1 MIEKLLASCLK
12 PVLEAEV
19 QLRKRKVITF
29 TLLTGLAGILAL
41 LAAAYYADW
50 WSWMTVFAWFIV
62 LAVGAAIGLSNAT
75 RPLDLRGVARQV
87 EEKHPD
93 LQAAL
98 LAAMDQKPAVSGELG
113 FLQKRLMSEIS
124 EHAVKNH
131 WVRQVSEK
139 RLLAAAWGQFA
150 AVIAF
155 CVSIWFLLSANPYS
169 RPATSE
175 EVIVQIDPETN
186 LPAME
191 VAVTPGDVEIEKNSR
206 LVIEATFS
214 GRAPASAMVVYKTA
228 DKESKFPMNVGLD
241 ETVFSALIPKVVSEG
256 DYHITFENAQ
266 SDDFKIDVFEY
277 PRLVQADAT
286 INSPDYLEEEPREV
300 TDTRKITVME
310 GSRIDWKLTLNKPVL
325 MGELYGEDEVS
336 IPLERSKD
344 DPSVLVAS
352 HVPEKTQR
360 YRVHLIDNDDRANQR
375 PPWITVN
382 VNENTPPKL
391 KLTFPGRDFDV
402 SAVQELPFEAEVWD
416 DVSVEKSGIT
426 YQMNDREDSIT
437 LSKERLAGGKKHP
450 ILTLVSIEDLEA
462 KPRDLISY
470 HFWAEDIDKEGNVR
484 RTTSDLFFAE
494 VRYFEEILREGQPQS
509 GQGEGEGEG
518 GESQALLKI
527 QKDVINASWKLRRD
541 HDLGRLFE
549 RYASDAGV
557 VHESQLVVL
566 NMIDPLIEKA
576 EDPELKQI
584 FKEAKKLIEEA
595 AENFALVVAKEDGEL
610 IGPAHQAALKVY
622 AKLIEASSRETEI
635 AMSQSQGQGQS
646 QENQRRNM
654 NLELKQKDLKYEEN
668 TVAQEQRQTAE
679 QQEDLAVL
687 ARLKELARRQEA
699 IAEKIKELEEHLQDA
714 TEEEREEIERQLK
727 RLQEEQQELL
737 RELDDLGERMESEQN
752 RPNMAEE
759 REQLENTRENV
770 QETAEN
776 LEEGN
781 LAAAANSAT
790 RAREELKQMEEEFR
804 ERTSR
809 QFSEEMR
816 DLREKTRALAENQ
829 EELSNQLEELNEM
842 NPNDPFSSE
851 AQQQRGEVAQNL
863 SNQLENFEGVLEE
876 IRNLSEQSET
886 SESLLSDD
894 LYEAFR
900 NAKMNGVE
908 EALKEARDYTYYNRA
923 DQARAPEQAAARGIE
938 ELKQSIE
945 AASEKILGNE
955 ADALRL
961 ARSELDRLIEES
973 REEANRIGQNGQNN
987 EAVEEQGSGQL
998 AQNES
1003 GSRQSDPNSEQEG
1016 QPGSG
1021 QESQENE
1028 NSENA
1033 QAGNSQDPS
1042 EQDGEGQ
1049 QPGQEGQEGNQP
1061 STQMAEAG
1069 QQGQGQSQES
1079 DEGQQDQG
1087 QPSEEGQEGQQSGQ
1101 QPGEGQ
1107 TQGQGNNPQNLAQ
1120 GQQGQGQGQ
1129 QGEGQQPGEGQQGQG
1144 QQPGQQG
1151 MAGNSSSQRGGGSN
1165 FGGDDRGNSIPNG
1178 GQLGGQP
1185 LFFDRPEE
1193 APQQGPITGD
1203 DYGNWADRL
1212 SNIEEMVDQED
1223 IRNGLAKVLD
1233 DARAMRIDFQS
1244 NNDAPQAGSINQRI
1258 TNPLVELRQRLS
1270 EEIAKLNKENPI
1282 APIDRDPVPSEFR
1295 DLVRRYYEELGSGE

>member
-19 QLRKRKVITF
+19 QLRKRKVITC

-75 RPLDLRGVARQV
+75 RPLDLRGIARQV

-131 WVRQVSEK
+131 WVRQVSKK

-155 CVSIWFLLSANPYS
+155 CVSVWFLLNANPYS

-241 ETVFSALIPKVVSEG
+241 ETVFSALIPKVVSDG

-266 SDDFKIDVFEY
+266 SDDFKIAVFEY

-286 INSPDYLEEEPREV
+286 INAPAYLEEEAREV

-310 GSRIDWKLTLNKPVL
+310 GSRVDWKLTLNKPVL

-336 IPLERSKD
+336 IPLEPSKD
-344 DPSVLVAS
+344 DPSILVAS

-360 YRVHLIDNDDRANQR
+360 YRVHLIDDGDRANQR

-382 VNENTPPKL
+382 VKENTPPKL

-402 SAVQELPFEAEVWD
+402 TAVQELPFEAEVWD

-470 HFWAEDIDKEGNVR
+470 HFWAEDIDTEGNVR

-509 GQGEGEGEG
+509 GQGESEGEG

-541 HDLGRLFE
+541 HDLGRTFE
-549 RYASDAGV
+549 RYASDAEV
-557 VHESQLVVL
+557 VYESQLVVL
-566 NMIDPLIEKA
+566 NMIDPVIEKA

-584 FKEAKKLIEEA
+584 FQEAKKLIEEA
-595 AENFALVVAKEDGEL
+595 AEKFALVVAKEDGEL

-635 AMSQSQGQGQS
+635 AMSQSQRRGQS

-714 TEEEREEIERQLK
+714 TKEEREEIERQLK

-829 EELSNQLEELNEM
+829 EELSNQLEELSEM
-842 NPNDPFSSE
+842 NPSDPFSTE

-938 ELKQSIE
+938 ELKKSIE

-973 REEANRIGQNGQNN
+973 REEANRLGQNGQNN
-987 EAVEEQGSGQL
+987 EAGEEQGSGQL

-1003 GSRQSDPNSEQEG
+1003 GSRQGDPNSEQEG

-1049 QPGQEGQEGNQP
+1049 QTGQEGQEGNQP

-1069 QQGQGQSQES
+1069 QQGRGQSQES
-1079 DEGQQDQG
+1079 GESQQG
-1087 QPSEEGQEGQQSGQ
+1087 QP
-1101 QPGEGQ
+1101 
-1107 TQGQGNNPQNLAQ
+1107 QGQGNNPQNLAQ

-1144 QQPGQQG
+1144 QGQQGQGQDGQGQQPGQQPG
-1151 MAGNSSSQRGGGSN
+1151 QSQQGQQSMAGNSSGQRGGGSN
-1165 FGGDDRGNSIPNG
+1165 FGGDDRGNSIPTG

-1233 DARAMRIDFQS
+1233 EARAMRIDFQR
-1244 NNDAPQAGSINQRI
+1244 NNDAPQASSINQRI

-1295 DLVRRYYEELGSGE
+1295 DLVRRYYEELGAGE

>member
-29 TLLTGLAGILAL
+29 TLLAGLAGILAL
-41 LAAAYYADW
+41 LAAAYFADW
-50 WSWMTVFAWFIV
+50 WSWVAVFAWFIV

-75 RPLDLRGVARQV
+75 RPLDLRGIARQV

-98 LAAMDQKPAVSGELG
+98 LAAMDQKPTASGELS

-124 EHAVKNH
+124 EHAVQNR

-155 CVSIWFLLSANPYS
+155 CVSVWFLLGANPYS
-169 RPATSE
+169 RPAASE
-175 EVIVQIDPETN
+175 EEIVQIDPETN
-186 LPAME
+186 LPAIE
-191 VAVTPGDVEIEKNSR
+191 IAVTPGDVEIEKNSR

-214 GRAPASAMVVYKTA
+214 GRAPASAMVVYKTD
-228 DKESKFPMNVGLD
+228 DKEQKFPMNVGLD
-241 ETVFSALIPKVVSEG
+241 ETVFSALIPKVDSDG

-266 SDDFKIDVFEY
+266 SDDFKIAVFEY

-286 INSPDYLEEEPREV
+286 INAPAYLKEEPREV

-310 GSRIDWKLTLNKPVL
+310 GSRVDWKLTLNKPVL
-325 MGELYGEDEVS
+325 TGELYGEDEVS
-336 IPLERSKD
+336 IPLEPSKD

-382 VNENTPPKL
+382 VKENTPPKL

-426 YQMNDREDSIT
+426 YQMNDQEDSIT
-437 LSKERLAGGKKHP
+437 LSEERLAGGKKHP

-509 GQGEGEGEG
+509 GQGEGQG
-518 GESQALLKI
+518 GESQELLKI

-541 HDLGRLFE
+541 HDLGRPFE

-566 NMIDPLIEKA
+566 NLIHPVIEKA

-584 FKEAKKLIEEA
+584 FEEAKKLIEEA
-595 AENFALVVAKEDGEL
+595 AGKFALVVAKEDGEL
-610 IGPAHQAALKVY
+610 IDPAHQAALKVY

-668 TVAQEQRQTAE
+668 TVAQEQSQTAE

-699 IAEKIKELEEHLQDA
+699 IAEKIKELEEHLQNA
-714 TEEEREEIERQLK
+714 SEEEREEIERQLK
-727 RLQEEQQELL
+727 RLQEEQRELL

-781 LAAAANSAT
+781 LA
-790 RAREELKQMEEEFR
+790 
-804 ERTSR
+804 
-809 QFSEEMR
+809 
-816 DLREKTRALAENQ
+816 
-829 EELSNQLEELNEM
+829 
-842 NPNDPFSSE
+842 
-851 AQQQRGEVAQNL
+851 
-863 SNQLENFEGVLEE
+863 
-876 IRNLSEQSET
+876 
-886 SESLLSDD
+886 
-894 LYEAFR
+894 
-900 NAKMNGVE
+900 
-908 EALKEARDYTYYNRA
+908 
-923 DQARAPEQAAARGIE
+923 
-938 ELKQSIE
+938 
-945 AASEKILGNE
+945 
-955 ADALRL
+955 
-961 ARSELDRLIEES
+961 
-973 REEANRIGQNGQNN
+973 
-987 EAVEEQGSGQL
+987 
-998 AQNES
+998 
-1003 GSRQSDPNSEQEG
+1003 
-1016 QPGSG
+1016 
-1021 QESQENE
+1021 
-1028 NSENA
+1028 
-1033 QAGNSQDPS
+1033 
-1042 EQDGEGQ
+1042 
-1049 QPGQEGQEGNQP
+1049 
-1061 STQMAEAG
+1061 
-1069 QQGQGQSQES
+1069 
-1079 DEGQQDQG
+1079 
-1087 QPSEEGQEGQQSGQ
+1087 
-1101 QPGEGQ
+1101 
-1107 TQGQGNNPQNLAQ
+1107 
-1120 GQQGQGQGQ
+1120 
-1129 QGEGQQPGEGQQGQG
+1129 
-1144 QQPGQQG
+1144 
-1151 MAGNSSSQRGGGSN
+1151 
-1165 FGGDDRGNSIPNG
+1165 
-1178 GQLGGQP
+1178 
-1185 LFFDRPEE
+1185 
-1193 APQQGPITGD
+1193 
-1203 DYGNWADRL
+1203 
-1212 SNIEEMVDQED
+1212 
-1223 IRNGLAKVLD
+1223 
-1233 DARAMRIDFQS
+1233 
-1244 NNDAPQAGSINQRI
+1244 
-1258 TNPLVELRQRLS
+1258 
-1270 EEIAKLNKENPI
+1270 
-1282 APIDRDPVPSEFR
+1282 
-1295 DLVRRYYEELGSGE
+1295 

>member
-62 LAVGAAIGLSNAT
+62 LAVGTAIGLSNAT
-75 RPLDLRGVARQV
+75 RPLDLRGIARQV

-139 RLLAAAWGQFA
+139 RLLTAAWGLFA

-155 CVSIWFLLSANPYS
+155 CVSVWFLLSANSYS
-169 RPATSE
+169 RSPTSE

-186 LPAME
+186 LPTME

-214 GRAPASAMVVYKTA
+214 GRAPASAMVIYKTA

-241 ETVFSALIPKVVSEG
+241 ETVFSALIPKVVSDG

-266 SDDFKIDVFEY
+266 SNDFKIAVFEY

-286 INSPDYLEEEPREV
+286 INAPDYLEEEPRDV

-310 GSRIDWKLTLNKPVL
+310 GSRVDWNLTLNKPVL

-336 IPLERSKD
+336 IPLKPSKD
-344 DPSVLVAS
+344 DPSVLFAS
-352 HVPEKTQR
+352 HVPKQTQR

-382 VNENTPPKL
+382 VKENTPPKL

-509 GQGEGEGEG
+509 GQGEGGGEG

-566 NMIDPLIEKA
+566 NMIDPMIEKA

-584 FKEAKKLIEEA
+584 FQEAKKLIEEA

-610 IGPAHQAALKVY
+610 IAPAHQAALKVY

-714 TEEEREEIERQLK
+714 TKEEREEIERQLK

-829 EELSNQLEELNEM
+829 EELSNQLEELSEM
-842 NPNDPFSSE
+842 NPNDPFSTE

-863 SNQLENFEGVLEE
+863 SDQLENFEGVLEE
-876 IRNLSEQSET
+876 IRNLSEQSEI

-908 EALKEARDYTYYNRA
+908 EALREARDYTYYNRA

-938 ELKQSIE
+938 ELKESIE

-973 REEANRIGQNGQNN
+973 REEANRLGQNGQNN
-987 EAVEEQGSGQL
+987 EASEEQGSGQL

-1003 GSRQSDPNSEQEG
+1003 GSRQGDPNSEQEG
-1016 QPGSG
+1016 QPRSG

-1028 NSENA
+1028 NSENT

-1049 QPGQEGQEGNQP
+1049 QTGQEGQEGNQP

-1069 QQGQGQSQES
+1069 QQGRGQSQES
-1079 DEGQQDQG
+1079 GEGQQ
-1087 QPSEEGQEGQQSGQ
+1087 GQQL
-1101 QPGEGQ
+1101 GEGQ
-1107 TQGQGNNPQNLAQ
+1107 PQGQGNNPQNLAQ
-1120 GQQGQGQGQ
+1120 GQQGQGPGQ
-1129 QGEGQQPGEGQQGQG
+1129 QGEGQEPGEGQQGQG

-1151 MAGNSSSQRGGGSN
+1151 MAGNSSGQRGGGSN
-1165 FGGDDRGNSIPNG
+1165 FGGDDRANSIPTG

-1233 DARAMRIDFQS
+1233 DARAMRIDFQR

>member
-19 QLRKRKVITF
+19 QLRKRKVITC

-75 RPLDLRGVARQV
+75 RPLDLRGIARQV

-131 WVRQVSEK
+131 WVRQVSKK

-155 CVSIWFLLSANPYS
+155 CVSVWFLLNANPYS

-241 ETVFSALIPKVVSEG
+241 ETVFSALIPKVVSDG

-266 SDDFKIDVFEY
+266 SDDFKIAVFEY

-286 INSPDYLEEEPREV
+286 INAPAYLEEEAREV

-310 GSRIDWKLTLNKPVL
+310 GSRVDWKLTLNKPVL

-336 IPLERSKD
+336 IPLEPSKD
-344 DPSVLVAS
+344 DPSILVAS

-360 YRVHLIDNDDRANQR
+360 YRVHLIDEGDRANQR

-382 VNENTPPKL
+382 VKENTPPKL

-402 SAVQELPFEAEVWD
+402 TAVQELPFEAEVWD

-470 HFWAEDIDKEGNVR
+470 HFWAEDIDTEGNVR

-509 GQGEGEGEG
+509 GQGESEGEG

-541 HDLGRLFE
+541 HDLGRTFE
-549 RYASDAGV
+549 RYASDAEV
-557 VHESQLVVL
+557 VYESQLVVL
-566 NMIDPLIEKA
+566 NMIDPVIEKA

-584 FKEAKKLIEEA
+584 FQEAKKLIEEA
-595 AENFALVVAKEDGEL
+595 AEKFALVVAKEDGEL

-635 AMSQSQGQGQS
+635 AMSQSQRRGQS

-714 TEEEREEIERQLK
+714 TKEEREEIERQLK

-829 EELSNQLEELNEM
+829 EELSNQLEELSEM
-842 NPNDPFSSE
+842 NPSDPFSTE

-938 ELKQSIE
+938 ELKKSIE

-973 REEANRIGQNGQNN
+973 REEANRLGQNGQNN
-987 EAVEEQGSGQL
+987 EAGEEQGSGQL

-1003 GSRQSDPNSEQEG
+1003 GSRQGDPNSEQEG

-1049 QPGQEGQEGNQP
+1049 QTGQEGQEGNQP

-1069 QQGQGQSQES
+1069 QQGRGQSQES
-1079 DEGQQDQG
+1079 GESQQG
-1087 QPSEEGQEGQQSGQ
+1087 QP
-1101 QPGEGQ
+1101 
-1107 TQGQGNNPQNLAQ
+1107 QGQGNNPQNLAQ

-1144 QQPGQQG
+1144 QGQQGQGQDGQGQQPGQQPG
-1151 MAGNSSSQRGGGSN
+1151 QSQQGQQSMAGNSSGQRGGGSN
-1165 FGGDDRGNSIPNG
+1165 FGGDDRGNSIPTG

-1233 DARAMRIDFQS
+1233 EARAMRIDFQR
-1244 NNDAPQAGSINQRI
+1244 NNDAPQASSINQRI

-1295 DLVRRYYEELGSGE
+1295 DLVRRYYEELGAGE

>member
-19 QLRKRKVITF
+19 QLRKRKVITC

-75 RPLDLRGVARQV
+75 RPLDLRGIARQV

-155 CVSIWFLLSANPYS
+155 CVSVWFLLNANPYS

-241 ETVFSALIPKVVSEG
+241 ETVFSALIPKVVSDG

-266 SDDFKIDVFEY
+266 SDDFKIAVFEY

-286 INSPDYLEEEPREV
+286 INAPAYLEEEAREV

-310 GSRIDWKLTLNKPVL
+310 GSRVDWKLTLNKPVL

-336 IPLERSKD
+336 IPLEPSKD
-344 DPSVLVAS
+344 DPSILVAS

-360 YRVHLIDNDDRANQR
+360 YRVHLIDEGDRANQR

-382 VNENTPPKL
+382 VKENTPPKL

-402 SAVQELPFEAEVWD
+402 TAVQELPFEAEVWD

-470 HFWAEDIDKEGNVR
+470 HFWAEDIDTEGNVR

-509 GQGEGEGEG
+509 GQGESEGEG

-541 HDLGRLFE
+541 HDLGRTFE
-549 RYASDAGV
+549 RYASDAEV
-557 VHESQLVVL
+557 VYESQLVVL
-566 NMIDPLIEKA
+566 NMIDPVIEKA

-584 FKEAKKLIEEA
+584 FQEAKKLIEEA
-595 AENFALVVAKEDGEL
+595 AEKFALVVAKEDGEL

-635 AMSQSQGQGQS
+635 AMSQSQRRGQS

-714 TEEEREEIERQLK
+714 TKEEREEIERQLK

-829 EELSNQLEELNEM
+829 EELSNQLEELSEM
-842 NPNDPFSSE
+842 NPSDPFSTE

-938 ELKQSIE
+938 ELKKSIE

-973 REEANRIGQNGQNN
+973 REEANRLGQNGQNN
-987 EAVEEQGSGQL
+987 EAGEEQGSGQL

-1003 GSRQSDPNSEQEG
+1003 GSRQGDPNSEQEG

-1049 QPGQEGQEGNQP
+1049 QTGQEGQEGNQP

-1069 QQGQGQSQES
+1069 QQGRGQSQES
-1079 DEGQQDQG
+1079 GEGQQG
-1087 QPSEEGQEGQQSGQ
+1087 QP
-1101 QPGEGQ
+1101 
-1107 TQGQGNNPQNLAQ
+1107 QGQGNNPQNLAQ

-1144 QQPGQQG
+1144 QQGQGQDGQGQQPGQQPG
-1151 MAGNSSSQRGGGSN
+1151 QSQQGQQSMAGNSSGQRGGGSN
-1165 FGGDDRGNSIPNG
+1165 FGGDDRGNSIPTG

-1233 DARAMRIDFQS
+1233 EARAMRIDFQR
-1244 NNDAPQAGSINQRI
+1244 NNDVPQAGSINQRI

-1295 DLVRRYYEELGSGE
+1295 DLVRRYYEELGAGE

>member
-19 QLRKRKVITF
+19 QLRKRKVITC

-75 RPLDLRGVARQV
+75 RPLDLRGIARQV

-155 CVSIWFLLSANPYS
+155 CVSVWFLLNANPYS

-241 ETVFSALIPKVVSEG
+241 ETVFSALIPKVVSDG

-266 SDDFKIDVFEY
+266 SDDFKIAVFEY

-286 INSPDYLEEEPREV
+286 INAPAYLEEEAREV

-310 GSRIDWKLTLNKPVL
+310 GSRVDWKLTLNKPVL

-336 IPLERSKD
+336 IPLEPSKD
-344 DPSVLVAS
+344 DPSILVAS

-360 YRVHLIDNDDRANQR
+360 YRVHLIDDGDRANQR

-382 VNENTPPKL
+382 VKENTPPKL

-402 SAVQELPFEAEVWD
+402 TAVQELPFEAEVWD

-470 HFWAEDIDKEGNVR
+470 HFWAEDIDTEGNVR

-509 GQGEGEGEG
+509 GQGESEGEG

-541 HDLGRLFE
+541 HDLGRTFE
-549 RYASDAGV
+549 RYASDAEV
-557 VHESQLVVL
+557 VYESQLVVL
-566 NMIDPLIEKA
+566 NMIDPVIEKA

-584 FKEAKKLIEEA
+584 FQEAKKLIEEA
-595 AENFALVVAKEDGEL
+595 AEKFALVVAKEDGEL

-635 AMSQSQGQGQS
+635 AMSQSQRRGQS

-714 TEEEREEIERQLK
+714 TKEEREEIERQLK

-829 EELSNQLEELNEM
+829 EELSNQLEELSEM
-842 NPNDPFSSE
+842 NPSDPFSTE

-938 ELKQSIE
+938 ELKKSIE

-973 REEANRIGQNGQNN
+973 REEANRLGQNGQNN
-987 EAVEEQGSGQL
+987 EAGEEQGSGQL

-1003 GSRQSDPNSEQEG
+1003 GSRQGDPNSEQEG

-1049 QPGQEGQEGNQP
+1049 QTGQEGQEGNQP

-1069 QQGQGQSQES
+1069 QQGRGQSQES
-1079 DEGQQDQG
+1079 GESQQG
-1087 QPSEEGQEGQQSGQ
+1087 QP
-1101 QPGEGQ
+1101 
-1107 TQGQGNNPQNLAQ
+1107 QGQGNNPQNLAQ

-1144 QQPGQQG
+1144 QGQQGQGQDGQGQQPGQQPG
-1151 MAGNSSSQRGGGSN
+1151 QSQQGQQSMAGNSSGQRGGGSN
-1165 FGGDDRGNSIPNG
+1165 FGGDDRGNSIPTG

-1233 DARAMRIDFQS
+1233 EARAMRIDFQR
-1244 NNDAPQAGSINQRI
+1244 NNDAPQASSINQRI

-1295 DLVRRYYEELGSGE
+1295 DLVRRYYEELGAGE